1 MTCQHLPPRFN
12 VLAPT
17 VVSSSSGGHNGQQV
31 PPDRHQVAGFCV
43 QQHLLICCV
52 RFPLAQ

>member
-31 PPDRHQVAGFCV
+31 APDRHQVAGFCV

-52 RFPLAQ
+52 RFPLVQ